1 MGEKKSQK
9 KKPATTKPVKKTAKK
24 QGTTQQKKGKP
35 SNNPKPKTT
44 IHTVTNDQSEVVTKD
59 LEKAAP
65 QPATTHELV
74 PTPDATIDEPPV
86 TVAESQEQHE
96 KQVTNDVP
104 PVTQGLEKAGHVTQ
118 ESEKTVS
125 EHRSTSEPDVPVKS
139 V

>member
-35 SNNPKPKTT
+35 S
-44 IHTVTNDQSEVVTKD
+44 QD

-65 QPATTHELV
+65 QPATTHEVV
-74 PTPDATIDEPPV
+74 PTPDATIDEPRV

-96 KQVTNDVP
+96 KQVTIDVP
-104 PVTQGLEKAGHVTQ
+104 LVTQGLEKAGHVTQ

-125 EHRSTSEPDVPVKS
+125 EQRSTSEPDVPVKS